1 MAAKKLISFPSAMGN
16 ANEKEKEKAPTPGQ
30 LMAVNGLEESFQACV
45 SDLKAADL
53 FCAMT

>member
-1 MAAKKLISFPSAMGN
+1 MGN